1 MIKTTINH
9 TITIMNEKFGTI
21 LKESFVDPIQFKI
34 FLKMVHGCLELE
46 NDLRFFN
53 GTTFLINIPF
63 RFLKD
68 SIIVTGTHE
77 FDMIDPVKSKI
88 EALVTK

>member
-1 MIKTTINH
+1 MNKVGFKIRIIND
-9 TITIMNEKFGTI
+9 KFGELLNEMFMDET
-21 LKESFVDPIQFKI
+21 QFKI
-34 FLKMVHGCLELE
+34 FLKMVHGCLELG

-53 GTTFLINIPF
+53 GDTFLINIPF

-68 SIIVTGTHE
+68 SIIVTGTEE
-77 FDMIDPVKSKI
+77 FDIVDQVKSKI

>member
-1 MIKTTINH
+1 MNKTAFKIRILND
-9 TITIMNEKFGTI
+9 KFGELLNEVFIDET
-21 LKESFVDPIQFKI
+21 QFKI
-34 FLKMVHGCLELE
+34 FLEMVHGCLELE

-68 SIIVTGTHE
+68 SIIVTGTQE
-77 FDMIDPVKSKI
+77 IDMVQPIKSKI
-88 EALVTK
+88 EALITK

>member
-1 MIKTTINH
+1 MNKTGYKIKIVS
-9 TITIMNEKFGTI
+9 EKFGELLNEVFI
-21 LKESFVDPIQFKI
+21 DEIQFKI

>member
-1 MIKTTINH
+1 MNKTGYTIKIISENFGELL
-9 TITIMNEKFGTI
+9 NEVFI
-21 LKESFVDPIQFKI
+21 DEVQFKI
-34 FLKMVHGCLELE
+34 FLNMVHGCLELE

-53 GTTFLINIPF
+53 GTTFLINVPF

-68 SIIVTGTHE
+68 SIIVTGSKE
-77 FDMIDPVKSKI
+77 FGMVEPIKSKI

>member
-1 MIKTTINH
+1 MNKTAFKIRIIN
-9 TITIMNEKFGTI
+9 
-21 LKESFVDPIQFKI
+21 ESFGELLNEVFIDETQFKI

-53 GTTFLINIPF
+53 GSTFLINIPF

-68 SIIVTGTHE
+68 SIVVTGTKDI
-77 FDMIDPVKSKI
+77 DMVEPIKSKI
-88 EALVTK
+88 EALITK

>member
-1 MIKTTINH
+1 MNKTTFKIKILND
-9 TITIMNEKFGTI
+9 KFGELLNEVFIDET
-21 LKESFVDPIQFKI
+21 QFKI
-34 FLKMVHGCLELE
+34 FLEMIHGCLELG

-53 GTTFLINIPF
+53 GQTFLVNIPF

-68 SIIVTGTHE
+68 SIIVTGTQE
-77 FDMIDPVKSKI
+77 IDMMDQVKSKI

>member
-1 MIKTTINH
+1 MNKTAFKIRIIN
-9 TITIMNEKFGTI
+9 
-21 LKESFVDPIQFKI
+21 ESFGELLNEVFIDETQFKI

-53 GTTFLINIPF
+53 GDTFLINIPF

-68 SIIVTGTHE
+68 SIIVTGTKDI
-77 FDMIDPVKSKI
+77 DMVEPIKSKI

>member
-1 MIKTTINH
+1 MNKTAFKIR
-9 TITIMNEKFGTI
+9 I
-21 LKESFVDPIQFKI
+21 LNESFGELLNEVFIDETQFKI

-53 GTTFLINIPF
+53 GSTFLINIPF
-63 RFLKD
+63 RFLED
-68 SIIVTGTHE
+68 SIIVTGTQE
-77 FDMIDPVKSKI
+77 IDMIEPIKSKI

>member
-1 MIKTTINH
+1 MNKTGYKIKIV
-9 TITIMNEKFGTI
+9 NEKFGELLNELFI
-21 LKESFVDPIQFKI
+21 DEIQFKI

-46 NDLRFFN
+46 SDLRFFN
-53 GTTFLINIPF
+53 GNIFLINIPF

-68 SIIVTGTHE
+68 SIIVTGTQE
-77 FDMIDPVKSKI
+77 LDMVDPVKSKI